1 VIILDFLSASTT
13 RRHDRICTIAQSFG
27 RNFNWTFGGLKEWII
42 DTWLT
47 GRLSQSPAT
56 SLRHL
61 ARPLLPL
68 RAWNELDQ
76 DNCSNASSDLHRI
89 TGDDDAHSLRWLC
102 NPRPPSRFVL
112 LLIIA
117 SDQPIPFGRPRTHP
131 SFHIPL
137 QWFPPLELDSVHSIF
152 LTHLLPES
160 SPILVHFL
168 GPSASSY
175 LSRIYPL
182 PGLRTRRFT
191 GPRGSQARHSSLP

>member
-1 VIILDFLSASTT
+1 MIGF
-13 RRHDRICTIAQSFG
+13 AQS
-27 RNFNWTFGGLKEWII
+27 RNLLDEISTGLLGGLKEWII
-42 DTWLT
+42 GTWLT

-89 TGDDDAHSLRWLC
+89 TGDDDAHSLRWPR

-152 LTHLLPES
+152 LTHLLFLNRAPSWFIS
-160 SPILVHFL
+160 SARAHLL
-168 GPSASSY
+168 
-175 LSRIYPL
+175 IYP
-182 PGLRTRRFT
+182 
-191 GPRGSQARHSSLP
+191 GSIRCQAYARDALQARGGVKPGIRACLDTPSRFLTTD